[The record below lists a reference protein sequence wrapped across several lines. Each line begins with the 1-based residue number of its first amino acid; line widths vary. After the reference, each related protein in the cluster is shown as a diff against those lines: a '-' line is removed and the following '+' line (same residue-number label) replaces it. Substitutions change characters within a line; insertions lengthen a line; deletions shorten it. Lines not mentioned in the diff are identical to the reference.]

1 MSLDAHTTKHN
12 LCEFSFLCL
21 PKNPLSFHGFSGM
34 VHPRRRELP
43 VPTQIPLFFPREI
56 KTSKHTIWSS
66 PLSLWVLGVSIRPCL
81 PEGWELEAIH
91 EHSVLPGGG
100 FVSLRSTPNDFPRKA
115 WTNGLLFV
123 LVMRTR
129 TSVFDVLVIICTRT
143 AWQGKE
149 EFQCGVHGAW
159 RPSDH

>member
-1 MSLDAHTTKHN
+1 MPPRQSTTYV
-12 LCEFSFLCL
+12 SFLFCVCPKTPCPFTAFPEWFTQEEENYL
-21 PKNPLSFHGFSGM
+21 PQHKFP
-34 VHPRRRELP
+34 
-43 VPTQIPLFFPREI
+43 FFPREI

-143 AWQGKE
+143 AWQGEE
-149 EFQCGVHGAW
+149 EFQCGVHGVW